1 MKSNPTKFCKRYLL
15 ACLGLVSVAACQ
27 QQHEPRV
34 YTAPKQESV
43 FVVQPPKMPG
53 APGLASSG
61 GLGMPGMRA
70 SSIPMEQKRILGA
83 VFPYLGYGYFLKITD
98 TISRI
103 DAAAGNFADVVAKFT
118 VDPQTFQPN
127 FDLPAGWQLAPGD
140 SIADAKIEISV
151 ARDEKPVVITVTKL
165 NAPSSESEWRVYL
178 KEQLDRWNGQVGLG
192 EQSVDEWESQLA
204 RVDRPES
211 AIPAYI
217 FDRDGS
223 HTSSGSIPKGEG
235 ASAGAASGSGAPTA
249 ASSGGGMPA
258 SSSGAPPRLQYE
270 TPEGWIA
277 QPGSPYRMA
286 SFRIGSEDSDTE
298 VAVSQALD
306 VPLEN
311 CKMWAQQVT
320 KSSET
325 EINDRLAEKAVA
337 DAELIPAGD
346 KQARVYRLAASDEP
360 DANCLV
366 IASIPVNDQGL
377 SIFVKLRSSVQTAQ
391 DQNENLLRFIH
402 SLRWE

>member
-1 MKSNPTKFCKRYLL
+1 
-15 ACLGLVSVAACQ
+15 
-27 QQHEPRV
+27 
-34 YTAPKQESV
+34 
-43 FVVQPPKMPG
+43 
-53 APGLASSG
+53 
-61 GLGMPGMRA
+61 
-70 SSIPMEQKRILGA
+70 MEQKRILGA

-103 DAAAGNFADVVAKFT
+103 DAVSGPFAEIVAKFT

-140 SIADAKIEISV
+140 SIADAKIEIAV
-151 ARDEKPVVITVTKL
+151 AGDEKPVVITVTKL
-165 NAPSSESEWRVYL
+165 NAPQSETEWRVYL

-192 EQSVDEWESQLA
+192 EQSVEEWESQLA
-204 RVDRPES
+204 RVDRPDS

-217 FDRDGS
+217 FDRNGS
-223 HTSSGSIPKGEG
+223 HTSSAGIPKEKG
-235 ASAGAASGSGAPTA
+235 SPAGAASGSGAPSTA
-249 ASSGGGMPA
+249 SVGGGMPA
-258 SSSGAPPRLQYE
+258 SSSGAPPRLQYD

-277 QPGSPYRMA
+277 QPGSPFRMA
-286 SFRIGSEDSDTE
+286 SFRIGDPDSDTE

-306 VPLEN
+306 IPLEN

-320 KSSET
+320 KSSEADV
-325 EINDRLAEKAVA
+325 NDRLAEKAVVE
-337 DAELIPAGD
+337 AELIPAGD

-360 DANCLV
+360 DAKCLV
-366 IASIPVNDQGL
+366 IASIPVNDEGL

-391 DQNENLLRFIH
+391 EQNKNLLRFVN